1 MYFPLILFLEIVIL
15 TEFFQKYSAWGR
27 YPVCKISGQI
37 VEVWQSY
44 KQQKNDFVMELLG
57 NFNRWCHQSNLQHI
71 QKVLKILWLF
81 WKSLTIS
88 FSSPRNSLV
97 QIFWICCVHEYSKQL
112 LNTTKYITRR
122 EFHQGRRTRMSYRNE
137 QVRDWAYANTHIH
150 KTVHILCTVTN
161 ISIKE
166 EITFDAISEAVKFL

>member
-1 MYFPLILFLEIVIL
+1 MDRMMCFPLILFLEIVIL
-15 TEFFQKYSAWGR
+15 TELFQKDSASGR

-37 VEVWQSY
+37 LKVWQSY

-81 WKSLTIS
+81 WKSLF

-97 QIFWICCVHEYSKQL
+97 QIFWICCVCEYSKWL
-112 LNTTKYITRR
+112 LNTTEHIIGSVSFIKKKDKDVLQEWAGEGLYMSKYT
-122 EFHQGRRTRMSYRNE
+122 Y
-137 QVRDWAYANTHIH
+137 
-150 KTVHILCTVTN
+150 L
-161 ISIKE
+161 
-166 EITFDAISEAVKFL
+166 